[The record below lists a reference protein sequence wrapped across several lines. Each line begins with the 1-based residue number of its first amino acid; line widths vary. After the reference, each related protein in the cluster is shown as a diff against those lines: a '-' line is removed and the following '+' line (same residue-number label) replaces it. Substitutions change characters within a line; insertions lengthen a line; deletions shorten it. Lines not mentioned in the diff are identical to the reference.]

1 MPLAAEQKTNVI
13 KVIPSE
19 GKDTGSPESASLRF

>member
-13 KVIPSE
+13 KEYQVKEKIL
-19 GKDTGSPESASLRF
+19 GLRKCKLRF